1 MKLKLHE
8 NIKSLRRERGLTQ
21 EKLAEALG
29 VTVGA
34 VSKWENGNNTP
45 DIIMLG
51 ILADFF
57 DVSVDVLIGYDMSS
71 KRVSDIVDRI
81 NILAAEHKFEDAITV
96 SKDAIT
102 RYPHDFGIIFTSG
115 MMYNA
120 YAWEHQNVE
129 MAKTAIKLLE
139 ESKLYI
145 SQNTNPDINE
155 FSIDSTIALNYIIV
169 DEKEALERY
178 KRINFGGI
186 NNSILALVYLQ
197 NDDIKESLNY
207 STLGMVNA
215 LGSMFNSS
223 TPMIISLA
231 STGSKKNIE
240 SALDL
245 ADTILV
251 IIEKLSFESIG
262 YYTKM
267 EATYHILK
275 AYLYACLNDD
285 KEMENSVRISI
296 EKAKCFD
303 SESRSND
310 AAKDFRFYYAHQK
323 SFITIDSIGEKAFE
337 GIDSTLKN
345 QFFNVP
351 SINKKAYNKLMK
363 CWKSRSTELSQEG
376 TYDGCSN

>member
-8 NIKSLRRERGLTQ
+8 NIKSFRRERGLTQ

-81 NILAAEHKFEDAITV
+81 NTLAAEHKFEEAITV

-102 RYPHDFGIIFTSG
+102 RYPHDFSILFTSG

-145 SQNTNPDINE
+145 SQNTNPEINE

-186 NNSILALVYLQ
+186 NNSILALVSLQ

-207 STLGMVNA
+207 STMGMLNA
-215 LGSMFNSS
+215 LSSMFNSS

-231 STGSKKNIE
+231 STGSKKNIK
-240 SALDL
+240 SALEL
-245 ADTILV
+245 ADSILF
-251 IIEKLSFESIG
+251 IIEKISFERVG

-267 EATYHILK
+267 EASFHMLK
-275 AYLYACLNDD
+275 AYLYACLGNDED
-285 KEMENSVRISI
+285 MEKCVSISVA
-296 EKAKCFD
+296 KAKRFD
-303 SESRSND
+303 NECGSND
-310 AAKDFRFYYAHQK
+310 VAKDFRFFYANQK
-323 SFITIDSIGEKAFE
+323 SVIALDSIGEKALE
-337 GIDSTLKN
+337 GLDNTLNN
-345 QFFNVP
+345 QFFNLS
-351 SINKKAYNKLMK
+351 SINKKAYEKLMK
-363 CWKSRSTELSQEG
+363 YWNSINTR
-376 TYDGCSN
+376 

>member
-8 NIKSLRRERGLTQ
+8 NIKSFRRERGLTQ

-57 DVSVDVLIGYDMSS
+57 AVSVDVLIGYDMSS

-81 NILAAEHKFEDAITV
+81 NTLAAEHKFEEAITV

-139 ESKLYI
+139 ESKQYI

-155 FSIDSTIALNYIIV
+155 FSIDSTIAINYIIV
-169 DEKEALERY
+169 DKKEALERY
-178 KRINFGGI
+178 KRINFGGV
-186 NNSILALVYLQ
+186 NNSILALVYFQ
-197 NDDIKESLNY
+197 NDEIKESLNY
-207 STLGMVNA
+207 STLGMLNA
-215 LGSMFNSS
+215 LGNMFNSS
-223 TPMIISLA
+223 TPMILSLA
-231 STGSKKNIE
+231 STGSKKNIN
-240 SALDL
+240 SALAL
-245 ADTILV
+245 ADSILDL
-251 IIEKLSFESIG
+251 IDKFSCDYIG
-262 YYTKM
+262 YYTKI
-267 EATYHILK
+267 EATFHILK

-285 KEMENSVRISI
+285 EEMKKSVRISI
-296 EKAKCFD
+296 EKAKNFD
-303 SESRSND
+303 NECVTND
-310 AAKDFRFYYAHQK
+310 AAKDFRFYYAKQK
-323 SFITIDSIGEKAFE
+323 SFIVIDSIGEKALE
-337 GIDSTLKN
+337 GIDNTLNN
-345 QFFNVP
+345 QYFNIS

-363 CWKSRSTELSQEG
+363 YWNSRSAEFRQEG
-376 TYDGCSN
+376 L

>member
-8 NIKSLRRERGLTQ
+8 NIKIFRKEKGLTQ

-71 KRVSDIVDRI
+71 KRVTDIVDRI
-81 NILAAEHKFEDAITV
+81 NALTVERKYEEAVAV

-102 RYPHDFGIIFTSG
+102 RYPHDFGILFTSG

-120 YAWEHQNVE
+120 YGWEHQDAE
-129 MAKTAIKLLE
+129 MSKMAIKLLE

-145 SQNTNPDINE
+145 SQNTNPDINMYT
-155 FSIDSTIALNYIIV
+155 IDSTIAMNYIVV

-178 KRINFGGI
+178 KKINFGGI

-197 NDDIKESLNY
+197 NDDIKESLSY
-207 STLGMVNA
+207 STFGMINA
-215 LGSMFNSS
+215 LSNMFNSS
-223 TPMIISLA
+223 IPMILSLA
-231 STGSKKNIE
+231 LTGNKKNVD

-245 ADTILV
+245 ADSILV
-251 IIEKLSFESIG
+251 VTEKLSFDRVG

-267 EATYHILK
+267 EAVYHMLK

-285 KEMENSVRISI
+285 EAMKKSVNISI
-296 EKAKCFD
+296 EKAKSFD
-303 SESRSND
+303 EKSGSND
-310 AAKDFRFYYAHQK
+310 AAKDFRFFYAYQK
-323 SFITIDSIGEKAFE
+323 SFIAIDNIGEKAME
-337 GIDSTLKN
+337 GIDSTLRN
-345 QFFNVP
+345 QFFNIP
-351 SINKKAYNKLMK
+351 GINKKAYNKLMK
-363 CWKSRSTELSQEG
+363 YWESVK
-376 TYDGCSN
+376 

>member
-8 NIKSLRRERGLTQ
+8 NIKNFRKERGLTQ

-45 DIIMLG
+45 DIVMLG

-81 NILAAEHKFEDAITV
+81 NTLTVEHKYEEAIAV

-102 RYPHDFGIIFTSG
+102 RYPHDFGILFTSG

-120 YAWEHQNVE
+120 YAWEHQDVE
-129 MAKTAIKLLE
+129 MAKMAIKLLE
-139 ESKLYI
+139 ESKNYI
-145 SQNTNPDINE
+145 SQNTNSEINIYT
-155 FSIDSTIALNYIIV
+155 IDSTIATNYIIV
-169 DEKEALERY
+169 DENEAL
-178 KRINFGGI
+178 KRFKEINFGGI

-207 STLGMVNA
+207 STLGMINA
-215 LGSMFNSS
+215 LANMFNSS

-231 STGSKKNIE
+231 LTGGKKNIN
-240 SALDL
+240 SALALTD
-245 ADTILV
+245 AILD
-251 IIEKLSFESIG
+251 IIEKLSFDRVG

-267 EATYHILK
+267 EATYHMLK

-285 KEMENSVRISI
+285 EAMKENVNISI
-296 EKAKCFD
+296 AKARSFDEK
-303 SESRSND
+303 SGSND
-310 AAKDFRFYYAHQK
+310 AAKDFRFYYAYQK
-323 SFITIDSIGEKAFE
+323 SFIAIDSIGEKAME

-345 QFFNVP
+345 QFFNTP
-351 SINKKAYNKLMK
+351 GINKKAYNKLMK
-363 CWKSRSTELSQEG
+363 YWENVK
-376 TYDGCSN
+376 